1 MFDRKRLHIKS
12 LAERKSKTFYYP
24 VTPYP
29 YGLDDKERIFVDEMV
44 GLKGEDPAVVSQ
56 VEP

>member
-1 MFDRKRLHIKS
+1 MFDRNRLHIKS

-29 YGLDDKERIFVDEMV
+29 YKLDHKERVFVDE
-44 GLKGEDPAVVSQ
+44 VVADIK
-56 VEP
+56 